1 MHCNLSVSLNLQLN
15 YIKDL
20 VPPQDNSF
28 QSFSRSCNCPVICI
42 VFPCEGKQSSRY
54 FVVSSDHSDHRI
66 MFSPLP
72 PLIWTKLQI
81 NRLPT
86 VRNIELIPHDWVD
99 FYWEKQIYCLV
110 VSLKICC
117 RAVRLINDWILK
129 KRRKVISL
137 FILIFRPLHLYVN
150 FSTLVDHLE

>member
-28 QSFSRSCNCPVICI
+28 QSSSRSCNCPVICI

-72 PLIWTKLQI
+72 PLPPPFCSPLTHSSHHNILQSGI
-81 NRLPT
+81 TAHPPSHLPPSLRIYRTCTFRPKFPKPIEAEESNCFCLHPRRLPSL
-86 VRNIELIPHDWVD
+86 NICIL
-99 FYWEKQIYCLV
+99 CLDLNCY
-110 VSLKICC
+110 SC
-117 RAVRLINDWILK
+117 RG
-129 KRRKVISL
+129 
-137 FILIFRPLHLYVN
+137 
-150 FSTLVDHLE
+150 